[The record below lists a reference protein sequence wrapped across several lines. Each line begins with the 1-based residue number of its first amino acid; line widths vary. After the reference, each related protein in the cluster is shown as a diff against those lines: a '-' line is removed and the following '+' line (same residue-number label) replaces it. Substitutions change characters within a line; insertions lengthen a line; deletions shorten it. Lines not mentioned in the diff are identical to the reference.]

1 MLNEIGRLC
10 VKIAGRDSNKT
21 CVIVDVIDEHTVLI
35 DGQTRR
41 RNCNVKHLEPL
52 NKVIKLSKGASHA
65 HVKTAFEEINLEVLD
80 TKPKKATERSKKSK
94 AEKVQEV
101 KETKPKKEKKAKA
114 EKGAKTDSK
123 SDSKSEKSDE
133 KKEKKV
139 SKKVKLAEDTLVV
152 EE

>member
-52 NKVIKLSKGASHA
+52 NKVIKLNKGASHA
-65 HVKTAFEEINLEVLD
+65 HVKTAFEELNLEVAD
-80 TKPKKATERSKKSK
+80 TKAKKTVERPKKSK
-94 AEKVQEV
+94 AVKAQEV
-101 KETKPKKEKKAKA
+101 KETKPKKEKKAKV
-114 EKGAKTDSK
+114 EKADS
-123 SDSKSEKSDE
+123 E
-133 KKEKKV
+133 KKEKAEKKPAK
-139 SKKVKLAEDTLVV
+139 SKKEKAP
-152 EE
+152 EEEIKEE